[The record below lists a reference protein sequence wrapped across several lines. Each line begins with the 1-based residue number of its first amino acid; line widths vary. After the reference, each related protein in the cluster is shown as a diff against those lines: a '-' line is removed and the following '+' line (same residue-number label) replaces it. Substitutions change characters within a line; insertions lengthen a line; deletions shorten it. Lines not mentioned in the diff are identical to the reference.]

1 MSIPKWKD
9 FEDYNNYPS
18 ESNPTS
24 NAQMQEFMKNQN
36 ELVKEVAS
44 MLWQPQTAYV
54 AGQFV
59 FSENIPKGAFA
70 VCTTAG
76 TTGTTE
82 PSWSAVGSNTNDSGV
97 VWNIRK
103 LNSDYNALVNKPT
116 ALKNPQ
122 SLTLKV
128 NGESKAVYDGSTSK
142 SVDINVVATVNGEG
156 PDENGNVDM
165 SGLSV
170 GMIIPYANNGPIPE
184 GFLLCNGASV
194 LRATYPDLFD
204 AIGTTFGAT
213 DNAHFNLPDLRQR
226 FIEGGDSTGGYKEAG
241 LPNITAKTVHA
252 GDAGNYDWGEGAFRG
267 IEQGQRGVCTASSS
281 KFNIYKNIDF
291 DASRSNSIYG
301 NSDTVQPKSITVRYI
316 IKAFGGLDLEQEDI
330 QVTQIMNEINRIDA
344 KLNDMGISG
353 AIDVAVEY
361 GGDENLWYRKYASG
375 WLEQGGMY
383 YQSSATRELNHI
395 FTLLKPF
402 RNNLYTVSV
411 TAGDE
416 RATNNAWSFS
426 TGSNC
431 LSNTSFLAHVYGIGS
446 SDVAK
451 RINFYACGM
460 GVNE

>member
-128 NGESKAVYDGSTSK
+128 NGENKAVYDGSTSK
-142 SVDINVVATVNGEG
+142 SVDINVVTTVNGEG

-170 GMIIPYANNGPIPE
+170 GMIIPYAGNGDMPV

-213 DNAHFNLPDLRQR
+213 DNTHFNLPDLRQR
-226 FIEGGDSTGGYKEAG
+226 FIEGGDSAGATGGEAEHTLTVDEIPRHG
-241 LPNITAKTVHA
+241 HNVKLWNTNNTGQTAKEWNGSGTETQVAGSGGRLGSVSWQSSSFKTA
-252 GDAGNYDWGEGAFRG
+252 GDDWGFGDPMGATTPTG
-267 IEQGQRGVCTASSS
+267 GGQPHNNLPPYT
-281 KFNIYKNIDF
+281 
-291 DASRSNSIYG
+291 
-301 NSDTVQPKSITVRYI
+301 TMRYI
-316 IKAFGGLDLEQEDI
+316 IKAFRGAGESVTDLEITELAN
-330 QVTQIMNEINRIDA
+330 QINSLTSLPCNGSVLNT
-344 KLNDMGISG
+344 KLTFNNGT
-353 AIDVAVEY
+353 E
-361 GGDENLWYRKYASG
+361 LW
-375 WLEQGGMY
+375 
-383 YQSSATRELNHI
+383 
-395 FTLLKPF
+395 
-402 RNNLYTVSV
+402 V
-411 TAGDE
+411 D
-416 RATNNAWSFS
+416 
-426 TGSNC
+426 
-431 LSNTSFLAHVYGIGS
+431 
-446 SDVAK
+446 
-451 RINFYACGM
+451 
-460 GVNE
+460 